1 MHFNRRWTQMDAD
14 EEKGP
19 SPKYRGP
26 DGHPVRFGLDQR
38 FLPVFICVH
47 LPSAVKLSFN
57 CMVAAKDC
65 KIWRPCKDGGALMKK
80 LRQVILLLESSRG
93 SGRALLRGVAGYARH
108 HGAWS
113 FEWEPG
119 GLNEIWPRL
128 NQLEAHGIILRDGK
142 NISKVLALGIPAVV
156 VAHHRED
163 DSTGAYVLTDSR
175 EAGRL
180 AAVHLSGC
188 GFKNFAFF
196 GPSQLLW
203 SEARRQSFQDHLAWT
218 GQPVHFFDAPA
229 DSARTPPASHHQALS
244 RWLLALPKPVGIMA
258 CNDDYA
264 QQLVVACKAAR
275 LHIPDQVGIVGVDN
289 DELVCELSSPPISSV
304 AINFE
309 RAGFESARLL
319 DRWMR
324 EGTIPLPARIIAPAT
339 HVVPRLSTDILAVED
354 PQLLKALR
362 FIREHARAN
371 IRVADVARAGGLSR
385 RALENRFR
393 WELGRSILKEIRRIR
408 VELIARMLIETDLPV
423 SHIAEALG
431 YENLQHIARYFRQEK
446 NLSLVAYR
454 KRYGSKEKKR
464 PDTTP
469 ASQ

>member
-1 MHFNRRWTQMDAD
+1 
-14 EEKGP
+14 
-19 SPKYRGP
+19 
-26 DGHPVRFGLDQR
+26 
-38 FLPVFICVH
+38 
-47 LPSAVKLSFN
+47 
-57 CMVAAKDC
+57 VAN
-65 KIWRPCKDGGALMKK
+65 
-80 LRQVILLLESSRG
+80 
-93 SGRALLRGVAGYARH
+93 YARH
-108 HGAWS
+108 HGSWS

-128 NQLEAHGIILRDGK
+128 NKLEAHGIILRDGK

-156 VAHHRED
+156 VAHHQED
-163 DSTGAYVLTDSR
+163 FSGGAYVFTDSA

-188 GFKNFAFF
+188 GFKNFAFC
-196 GPSQLLW
+196 GPSSIRW
-203 SEARRQSFQDHLAWT
+203 SEARRQSFQEHLAWT
-218 GQPVHFFDAPA
+218 GQPVHFFDAQA
-229 DSARTPPASHHQALS
+229 DADKASRGTQHRTLG
-244 RWLLALPKPVGIMA
+244 RWLQSLPKPVGIMA
-258 CNDDYA
+258 CNDDFA
-264 QQLVVACKAAR
+264 QQLVVACKAAQ
-275 LHIPDQVGIVGVDN
+275 LHIPDQVGIIGVDN

-324 EGTIPLPARIIAPAT
+324 LGQIPLPARITAPAT
-339 HVVPRLSTDILAVED
+339 HVVSRLSTDILAVED

-362 FIREHARAN
+362 FIRDHAREN
-371 IRVADVARAGGLSR
+371 IRVAEVARAGGLSR

-393 WELGRSILKEIRRIR
+393 WVLGRSILKEIRRIR
-408 VELIARMLIETDLPV
+408 VDLIARMLLETDLPV

-431 YENLQHIARYFRQEK
+431 YENLQHIARYFRKEK
-446 NLSLVAYR
+446 NLSLVAFR
-454 KRYGSKEKKR
+454 KRFGSKEKKR

>member
-1 MHFNRRWTQMDAD
+1 
-14 EEKGP
+14 
-19 SPKYRGP
+19 
-26 DGHPVRFGLDQR
+26 
-38 FLPVFICVH
+38 
-47 LPSAVKLSFN
+47 
-57 CMVAAKDC
+57 
-65 KIWRPCKDGGALMKK
+65 
-80 LRQVILLLESSRG
+80 
-93 SGRALLRGVAGYARH
+93 
-108 HGAWS
+108 
-113 FEWEPG
+113 
-119 GLNEIWPRL
+119 
-128 NQLEAHGIILRDGK
+128 
-142 NISKVLALGIPAVV
+142 
-156 VAHHRED
+156 
-163 DSTGAYVLTDSR
+163 
-175 EAGRL
+175 
-180 AAVHLSGC
+180 
-188 GFKNFAFF
+188 
-196 GPSQLLW
+196 
-203 SEARRQSFQDHLAWT
+203 
-218 GQPVHFFDAPA
+218 
-229 DSARTPPASHHQALS
+229 
-244 RWLLALPKPVGIMA
+244 
-258 CNDDYA
+258 
-264 QQLVVACKAAR
+264 
-275 LHIPDQVGIVGVDN
+275 
-289 DELVCELSSPPISSV
+289 
-304 AINFE
+304 
-309 RAGFESARLL
+309 
-319 DRWMR
+319 MR

>member
-1 MHFNRRWTQMDAD
+1 
-14 EEKGP
+14 
-19 SPKYRGP
+19 
-26 DGHPVRFGLDQR
+26 
-38 FLPVFICVH
+38 
-47 LPSAVKLSFN
+47 
-57 CMVAAKDC
+57 
-65 KIWRPCKDGGALMKK
+65 MKK

-93 SGRALLRGVAGYARH
+93 SGRALLRGIANYARH
-108 HGAWS
+108 HGSWS

-128 NQLEAHGIILRDGK
+128 NKLEAHGIILRDGK
-142 NISKVLALGIPAVV
+142 NISKVLSLGLPAVV
-156 VAHHRED
+156 VGHHREVYG
-163 DSTGAYVLTDSR
+163 SGAYVLTDSS

-196 GPSQLLW
+196 GPSNILW
-203 SEARRQSFQDHLAWT
+203 SEARRQSFQSNLAWT
-218 GQPVHFFDAPA
+218 GQTIHFFDAPT
-229 DSARTPPASHHQALS
+229 DTVKARQGVQYQDLGK
-244 RWLLALPKPVGIMA
+244 WLLGLPKPVGIMA

-264 QQLVVACKAAR
+264 QQLVVACKSAR
-275 LHIPDQVGIVGVDN
+275 LHIPDQVGVVGVDN

-324 EGTIPLPARIIAPAT
+324 LGKIPLPARITAPAT
-339 HVVPRLSTDILAVED
+339 HVVSRLSTDILAVED

-362 FIREHARAN
+362 FIRDHAREN
-371 IRVADVARAGGLSR
+371 FRVAEVARAGGLSR

-393 WELGRSILKEIRRIR
+393 WELGRSILQEIRRIR
-408 VELIARMLIETDLPV
+408 VDMIARMLIETDLPV

-431 YENLQHIARYFRQEK
+431 YENLQHIARYFRKEK
-446 NLSLVAYR
+446 NLSLVAFR